1 MAYLTKASDEILLDK
16 DAADGDNMIGG
27 FVDYDEGEL
36 SGGREALLVKG
47 RRVCLHAGIGHD
59 GENRELTGASA

>member
-16 DAADGDNMIGG
+16 DAADGDDMIGG

-47 RRVCLHAGIGHD
+47 RRVCLAGIGHD
-59 GENRELTGASA
+59 GEDRELTGASA